1 MSDVVTELA
10 ERAMSLPV
18 EQRARLAEQIL
29 STLDPQDD
37 SVEQAWDQEIRK
49 RLDEIDSGLVT
60 AIPANEA
67 FAKVRKALR
76 R

>member
-10 ERAMSLPV
+10 ERARSLPA

-49 RLDEIDSGLVT
+49 RIEEIESGLET
-60 AIPANEA
+60 TIPGDQV
-67 FAKVRKALR
+67 FAEVRQALR

>member
-1 MSDVVTELA
+1 MSDVVSELA
-10 ERAMSLPV
+10 ERAKSLPA

-37 SVEQAWDQEIRK
+37 SVEQAWDKEIRK
-49 RLDEIDSGLVT
+49 RIEEIESGLET
-60 AIPANEA
+60 TIPGEQV
-67 FAKVRKALR
+67 FAEVRHALR

>member
-10 ERAMSLPV
+10 ERARSLPA

-37 SVEQAWDQEIRK
+37 GVEQAWDQEIRK
-49 RLDEIDSGLVT
+49 RIEEIDSGMVT
-60 AIPANEA
+60 AITANEA

>member
-1 MSDVVTELA
+1 MSDIVTELA
-10 ERAMSLPV
+10 ERARSLPA

-49 RLDEIDSGLVT
+49 RIEEIESGLET
-60 AIPANEA
+60 TIPGDQV
-67 FAKVRKALR
+67 FAEVRQALR